1 MITWLAVAI
10 GSAMGGM
17 ARYGFG
23 MWVGRIWGN
32 SFPLGTLLINI
43 IGSFV
48 IGLFGALTVASG
60 PYPASALTR
69 TFVMVGLCGG
79 FTTFSSFSLQSMEL
93 LQAGE
98 NLQAALYIVS
108 SVAICLASVFLGY
121 WLATRL
127 GLPPHTEV

>member
-1 MITWLAVAI
+1 MSVTVCSDEQDHDAVKNRQISDDAKN
-10 GSAMGGM
+10 GLLLRAFHMSCAHERGG
-17 ARYGFG
+17 AAEFSVSPR
-23 MWVGRIWGN
+23 
-32 SFPLGTLLINI
+32 
-43 IGSFV
+43 
-48 IGLFGALTVASG
+48 SG
-60 PYPASALTR
+60 H
-69 TFVMVGLCGG
+69 LCGG